1 MEVLKYTRS
10 GCINRRDY
18 FKPTF
23 KNSNAAKKRDSKVL
37 PGKPN
42 HMTSVIQN
50 LQNVSGVFEM
60 TDSTAST
67 TIKNTEKIQVGV
79 SPKVLSA
86 TISTQPKLVSI
97 ATQSN
102 HNAPQSQLKPLQVAP
117 APSLSLK
124 KIVALRTSDTL
135 LHSYNRDINL
145 MNCGQACASLRVCG
159 NLDLSYLPDEI
170 TFSDAT

>member
-1 MEVLKYTRS
+1 MYSPVFNNSNFGFSTQNGDFAEDSIRKFSDLSHTEGNISYPNFLANK

-86 TISTQPKLVSI
+86 TISTQPS
-97 ATQSN
+97 
-102 HNAPQSQLKPLQVAP
+102 
-117 APSLSLK
+117 
-124 KIVALRTSDTL
+124 
-135 LHSYNRDINL
+135 
-145 MNCGQACASLRVCG
+145 
-159 NLDLSYLPDEI
+159 
-170 TFSDAT
+170 